1 MKGSNDFVDQWDL
14 IMCGIQAVKYTAEHA
29 NSTGNYVGKV
39 YMEDPNFQHLV
50 FALPV
55 PCIACGKLISKEV
68 EALSAKEA
76 DKERERKGQ
85 S

>member
-1 MKGSNDFVDQWDL
+1 M
-14 IMCGIQAVKYTAEHA
+14 EH
-29 NSTGNYVGKV
+29 
-39 YMEDPNFQHLV
+39 PNFRDLV

-55 PCIACGKLISKEV
+55 PCIACGKFISKEV
-68 EALSAKEA
+68 EVLSAKEA

>member
-1 MKGSNDFVDQWDL
+1 MK
-14 IMCGIQAVKYTAEHA
+14 
-29 NSTGNYVGKV
+29 
-39 YMEDPNFQHLV
+39 DPNFQDLV
-50 FALPV
+50 FALLV
-55 PCIACGKLISKEV
+55 SCIACGKLISKEV